1 MKLLSKL
8 VCKFIIATAV
18 LSSALMNP
26 ITAYSSKLSTDTVTV
41 KEAVASKPT
50 PVAQTTGISHTGPII
65 MSPAPSSASSS
76 NEHPRKQLALPAPSN
91 AAPVTPLAK

>member
-1 MKLLSKL
+1 MKLRSKL

-26 ITAYSSKLSTDTVTV
+26 ITAYSSKLPPDTVTV
-41 KEAVASKPT
+41 KEPVAPKPT
-50 PVAQTTGISHTGPII
+50 PAAQTTGIPHTGPVI

-76 NEHPRKQLALPAPSN
+76 NEPPRKQLALPAPSN
-91 AAPVTPLAK
+91 AAPVAPLVK

>member
-26 ITAYSSKLSTDTVTV
+26 ITAYSTTPDTVTV
-41 KEAVASKPT
+41 KEPVASKPT
-50 PVAQTTGISHTGPII
+50 PATQTIGIPHTGPVI

-76 NEHPRKQLALPAPSN
+76 NDPYKKQLALPAPSN
-91 AAPVTPLAK
+91 AAPVAPLPK